1 MSVTTIK
8 TRIRQMLGDFSS
20 STSDIFTYGSS
31 PIFSLSESNI
41 ISVTDVY
48 RNDSISG
55 VTYSYSS
62 TANKVTITSTLTSGD
77 SIQIDYTYYPNY
89 SDSELLQY
97 IQSTLVHLS
106 INNYGDFEY
115 DSTDDAIYPDLD
127 DREENLI
134 VAITSVLIEKPMDTL
149 RLPDMTINFPKNDP
163 VDIKI
168 KKLISSF
175 KLDNKGLGEV
185 IGEMNV

>member
-31 PIFSLSESNI
+31 SVFTLSESNV
-41 ISVTDVY
+41 ISITTVY
-48 RNDSISG
+48 NNDSTIG
-55 VTYSYSS
+55 VVYSYSS
-62 TANKVTITSTLTSGD
+62 TTNKVTITSSLTSGD
-77 SIQIDYTYYPNY
+77 IIQVDYTYYPNY

-97 IQSTLVHLS
+97 IQSTLIYLT
-106 INNYGDFEY
+106 INNYGEFEY
-115 DSTDDAIYPDLD
+115 DSADDAIYPDLE
-127 DREENLI
+127 DREENL
-134 VAITSVLIEKPMDTL
+134 VAAVTAVLIEKPMDTL
-149 RLPDMTINFPKNDP
+149 RLPDITINFPKNDP

-175 KLDNKGLGEV
+175 KVDNRGLGEV
-185 IGEMNV
+185 IGE